1 MSPEQGNLAN
11 SSGNTLEQAVKS
23 VFQSKGFTIISYSE
37 WAKSPDGYGEEVLL
51 RNAPYTSIYGHRG
64 RTEFL
69 AISARYNFKIR
80 IECKW
85 QQSSGSVDEKLP
97 YLYLNSIEAMPEN
110 HIVIIIDGDGFK
122 EGAVSWLRRAVQEK
136 FYGGGTN
143 NNKLIE
149 VLNLREFITWANR
162 ILR

>member
-11 SSGNTLEQAVKS
+11 ASGNTLEQAVKS
-23 VFQSKGFTIISYSE
+23 VFQSKRFTIINYST
-37 WAKSPDGYGEEVLL
+37 WVKAQAQYGEELL
-51 RNAPYTSIYGHRG
+51 LLNVPYTSIYGHQG

-85 QQSSGSVDEKLP
+85 QQSAGSVDEKLP
-97 YLYLNSIEAMPEN
+97 YLYLNAIEAMPED
-110 HIVIIIDGDGFK
+110 HIVVVIDGDGFK
-122 EGAVSWLRRAVQEK
+122 LGAISWLRRAVQER
-136 FYGGGTN
+136 FYTNRDN
-143 NNKLIE
+143 NNKVIE
-149 VLNLREFITWANR
+149 VLNLREFVTWANR